1 MNGLSCRGADL
12 ITSQLTGL
20 LTPLHVFLLRLA
32 TNRLANIFGN
42 DTIYRHD
49 KQKIKNRTNPR
60 NKPSA
65 AEPEEIAKDFAKV

>member
-1 MNGLSCRGADL
+1 MQRCRSYHLAINWFVDT
-12 ITSQLTGL
+12 ITCI
-20 LTPLHVFLLRLA
+20 PLRLA

-49 KQKIKNRTNPR
+49 KQKIKNRKSPR